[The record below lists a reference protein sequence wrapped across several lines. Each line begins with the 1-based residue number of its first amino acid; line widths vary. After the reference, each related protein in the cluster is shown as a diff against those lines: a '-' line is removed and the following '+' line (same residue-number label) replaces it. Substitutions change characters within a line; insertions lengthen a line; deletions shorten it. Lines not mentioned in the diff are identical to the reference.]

1 MRVVFDTQIYIR
13 ALQGALFP
21 VESEL
26 LGLWPK
32 SAYTLYTSETQIEE
46 LRRVSRRRIVQQR
59 IGKAKFGALI
69 NLLRLRAVVLD
80 PQVVPFIVPNDP
92 DDDFIVVIA
101 LEAKAN
107 ILVSDDKHIKPL
119 IKIGR
124 TIIQTPQQ
132 ALPRLR
138 RLVKR

>member
-26 LGLWPK
+26 LKLWPK

-46 LRRVSRRRIVQQR
+46 LRRVSRRRVAQQR

-69 NLLRLRAVVLD
+69 NLLRLRAVVVN
-80 PQVVPFIVPNDP
+80 PQSIPFVVPDDP
-92 DDDFIVVIA
+92 DDDFIVAIA
-101 LEAKAN
+101 FEAKAN
-107 ILVSDDKHIKPL
+107 LLVSDDKHIKTL
-119 IKIGR
+119 KKVGK
-124 TIIQTPQQ
+124 TTIQTPQQ

-138 RLVKR
+138 KLVKR